1 MKKILL
7 LIILINITC
16 LPIFS
21 SNNDNH
27 YIGLGFGYNYY
38 ITDDTNNPTSH
49 GPSLAF
55 KGEDAFFNNPNVSLF
70 STNIFSIPL
79 EYIKNYYSGIY
90 QNFSINMDSLTGINY
105 KNTVSDNLDLYFG
118 CGLHFNF
125 LASDFFDTL
134 SYKAGIGVN
143 NGIKTKLTNKLYID
157 FEYNISLDFMKY
169 FIDSDNPEVNNY
181 FVFDYLGSNKNAI
194 LMLTYKI

>member
-38 ITDDTNNPTSH
+38 ITDDTNTPTSH

-79 EYIKNYYSGIY
+79 
-90 QNFSINMDSLTGINY
+90 
-105 KNTVSDNLDLYFG
+105 
-118 CGLHFNF
+118 
-125 LASDFFDTL
+125 
-134 SYKAGIGVN
+134 
-143 NGIKTKLTNKLYID
+143 
-157 FEYNISLDFMKY
+157 
-169 FIDSDNPEVNNY
+169 
-181 FVFDYLGSNKNAI
+181 
-194 LMLTYKI
+194 